1 MSWEGFVRTS
11 SKPIANSWAKSWIV
25 VAGATASINV
35 SAQEAASG
43 GGLETVTVTARK
55 QAESIMDV
63 PLSVTALGA
72 EDIESRGI
80 ADIEDV
86 ATFAPGFRFQNQSVG
101 RNDRGFK
108 QYVMRGMVPNSA
120 LATRQAV
127 TLFVDGAPVAG
138 GNVSG
143 VTDIER
149 IEVVRG
155 PQSAFF
161 GRSTFAGAINFI
173 TREPSFDW
181 GGSVSAEVASWD
193 TSDFNASIEGPL
205 IADKLAFRL
214 SGRSYE
220 TGGDYTDVG
229 YPGERLGE
237 RDTESISLSLLA
249 KPTDPLK
256 IRFFATAWRDDDGF
270 PRNASFSR
278 AYQNCAAGAA
288 GATVNYICGGLDEA
302 PTDTRR
308 YNPSIYPIGLEYL
321 QGRRG
326 TGITLHGGSFL
337 THHGLKRE
345 AYQTRLNIDWD
356 LPGDYS
362 LSAIAAYGL
371 NKWGFMSGPSFVDV
385 STVPNPSFGVIPDVL
400 PFNNSLVLGN
410 TQDRDKS
417 LELRLTSPQSGAL
430 KWSVGAN
437 YAFARTDN
445 LTSVFGNTGYLAA
458 TPHTINHSKTLGLF
472 GSVGYEIIDGL
483 TASIEGRYQ
492 EDELFQQTLAGSR
505 PQFEQTFYSFTPRA
519 ILEYE
524 PVDDLTVYVSYA
536 EGNRPGEFNT
546 IYFAQTP
553 AIQEQIAA
561 QANVQGAVPEDELKM
576 YELGVKGMLFDNRLR
591 LLADIYYG
599 EWTNRHIPNY
609 VYFFDANGLL
619 SSIQVT
625 APNGAVDVQGLEIEG
640 TFMPIPELTFDWTFN
655 IAETDVVRTFC
666 TDCQLT
672 TGNASPTGT
681 QLPYYPKV
689 SGTASAT
696 YSFPLLERVDSSVR
710 LDYIYTGKQYESEAN
725 LAWTEASSKV
735 NLRFRFDWDSY
746 TVELFGTNIL
756 NDKTPTSLARAAET
770 IYSPAGA
777 SIGTTNTITVSL
789 PDRPTFGVRGSVKF

>member
-1 MSWEGFVRTS
+1 VRKS
-11 SKPIANSWAKSWIV
+11 SSLVSKGCALL
-25 VAGATASINV
+25 AGAATSLSV
-35 SAQEAASG
+35 HAQQAAEAE
-43 GGLETVTVTARK
+43 GLEVVTVTARK
-55 QAESIMDV
+55 TAESIMSV
-63 PLSVTALGA
+63 PLSVTALTEA
-72 EDIESRGI
+72 DIQNRGI

-86 ATFAPGFRFQNQSVG
+86 ATFSPGFRFQNQSVG

-173 TREPSFDW
+173 TREPSFEW
-181 GGSVSAEVASWD
+181 GGSVTAEVASWD
-193 TSDFNASIEGPL
+193 TTDVSASVEGPL
-205 IADKLAFRL
+205 IDDRLAFRL

-229 YPGERLGE
+229 YAGERLGE

-256 IRFFATAWRDDDGF
+256 IRLFVTAWRDDDGF
-270 PRNASFSR
+270 PRNSSFSR

-288 GATVNYICGGLDEA
+288 GATVNYICGGLDE
-302 PTDTRR
+302 PPRDTRS
-308 YNPSIYPIGLEYL
+308 YNPFINPVGLEYL

-326 TGITLHGGSFL
+326 TGITLHGADFL

-345 AYQTRLNIDWD
+345 AYQARLNIDYD

-362 LSAIAAYGL
+362 LSTIAAYGL
-371 NKWGFMSGPSFVDV
+371 NKWGFLSGPSFVDF
-385 STVPNPSFGVIPDVL
+385 SSLPNPNFGTIPDVL
-400 PFNNSLVLGN
+400 PYNNSLVLGN

-417 LELRLTSPQSGAL
+417 LEVRLSSPQDHAF
-430 KWSVGAN
+430 KWSVGSN

-445 LTSVFGNTGYLAA
+445 LTTVFGNTGYLAA

-472 GSVGYEIIDGL
+472 GSAGYEIVDGV

-492 EDELFQQTLAGSR
+492 EDKLFQQTLAGSQ
-505 PQFEQTFYSFTPRA
+505 PQFEETFYSFTPRA

-524 PVDDLTVYVSYA
+524 PTDDLTLYVSYA
-536 EGNRPGEFNT
+536 EGNRPGEFNS

-553 AIQEQIAA
+553 AIQAQIAA
-561 QANVQGAVPEDELKM
+561 QGSVQGTVAEDEIKM
-576 YELGVKGMLFDNRLR
+576 YEVGVKGMLFDNRLR
-591 LLADIYYG
+591 LLADVYHG

-619 SSIQVT
+619 SSIQIT
-625 APNGAVDVQGLEIEG
+625 APNGVVDVQGLEIEG
-640 TFMPIPELTFDWTFN
+640 SYMPIDALTFDWTFN
-655 IAETDVVRTFC
+655 IADTEVVRTFC

-672 TGNASPTGT
+672 TGNATPTGT

-696 YSFPLLERVDSSVR
+696 YNYPLAGADGSVR
-710 LDYIYTGKQYESEAN
+710 IDYLYTGKQYDSEAN

-735 NLRFRFDWDSY
+735 NLRFRVEWDSY
-746 TVELFGTNIL
+746 ALELFGTNIF
-756 NDKTPTSLARAAET
+756 NDKTPTSLARAAQT
-770 IYSPAGA
+770 IYNAQGA
-777 SIGTTNTITVSL
+777 ATGTANTITVSL
-789 PDRPTFGVRGSVKF
+789 PDKPTYGVRGTVKF